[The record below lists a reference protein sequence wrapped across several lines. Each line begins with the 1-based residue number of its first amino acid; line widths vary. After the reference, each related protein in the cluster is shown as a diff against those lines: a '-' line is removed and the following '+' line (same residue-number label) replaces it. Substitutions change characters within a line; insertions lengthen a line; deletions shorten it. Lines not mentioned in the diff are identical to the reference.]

1 MKTGLLALF
10 SSAVLTLALCA
21 ENVSTESSI
30 KIVNW
35 NVLYGF
41 NHGQAL
47 EAGSRW
53 IAEQAPDI
61 VALQELNGLS
71 VEQLGHHARSW
82 DHAHAVMHK
91 ESGFPVG
98 LTSNRPVEVLER
110 VVKGGHHGYLHCK
123 TRGVHFFVVHFWPGQ
138 FFEPDRVTET
148 SRLLLSRKERII
160 ILGDF
165 NGCSRR
171 DAHFLKTH
179 ATGRMPDF
187 SFVDQVE
194 SLGFVDMIH
203 KHDPLA
209 KVSCPSPITIPR
221 WSRDL
226 AELKTKQ
233 YRIDFVFAD
242 PQLAQGS
249 ESGTLLLEPVI
260 NTISDH
266 YPVVVVFNAASWP
279 D

>member
-1 MKTGLLALF
+1 
-10 SSAVLTLALCA
+10 
-21 ENVSTESSI
+21 
-30 KIVNW
+30 
-35 NVLYGF
+35 
-41 NHGQAL
+41 
-47 EAGSRW
+47 
-53 IAEQAPDI
+53 
-61 VALQELNGLS
+61 
-71 VEQLGHHARSW
+71 
-82 DHAHAVMHK
+82 
-91 ESGFPVG
+91 
-98 LTSNRPVEVLER
+98 
-110 VVKGGHHGYLHCK
+110 
-123 TRGVHFFVVHFWPGQ
+123 
-138 FFEPDRVTET
+138 
-148 SRLLLSRKERII
+148 
-160 ILGDF
+160 
-165 NGCSRR
+165 
-171 DAHFLKTH
+171 
-179 ATGRMPDF
+179 MPDF

-242 PQLAQGS
+242 LKLAQGS